1 MIGRPSWAVG
11 ECRKWSTS
19 NNLDMRSRSLVVPA
33 VLAGLL
39 AGSVPDAASAH
50 EQVGAPSVAVA
61 AVRAATGGTLV
72 ARYGFDSVRAT
83 SITDESGNGH
93 TLRLITGNGGTV
105 RTVRHGTGHA
115 LRFPAKCAGGQKCP
129 HAALQ
134 SRSAAN
140 LNPGTRPISYGAK
153 VLLARGQ
160 TSKGQNVVQKGYSA
174 TSSQYKL
181 QVDGAAGRAS
191 CVLVGARP
199 GIKLVTSSV
208 TVADGV
214 WHTVECRRTAT
225 ALAVLVDGAV
235 RGNRAIGAGLS
246 VANNRP
252 LSIGGKG
259 AYSDNDQFQGTLD
272 DVWVRIG

>member
-1 MIGRPSWAVG
+1 
-11 ECRKWSTS
+11 
-19 NNLDMRSRSLVVPA
+19 MRSRSLVVPA

-39 AGSVPDAASAH
+39 AGPVSDAAST
-50 EQVGAPSVAVA
+50 QGPFRVVAVTQKA
-61 AVRAATGGTLV
+61 AGGTLV
-72 ARYGFDSVRAT
+72 ARYGFDGGRSSA
-83 SITDESGNGH
+83 IADESGNGH

-105 RTVRHGTGHA
+105 STVRHGAGHA
-115 LRFPAKCAGGQKCP
+115 LRFPAKCTGKKVCP

-134 SRSAAN
+134 SPSAAN

-153 VLLARGQ
+153 VLLSPGQ

-208 TVADGV
+208 SIADGN
-214 WHTVECRRTAT
+214 WHAVECRRTAT
-225 ALAVLVDGAV
+225 ALTVLVDGAV
-235 RGNRAIGAGLS
+235 RGNRALVGGLS
-246 VANNRP
+246 VANDRP

-259 AYSDNDQFQGTLD
+259 AYFDNDQFQGTLD

>member
-1 MIGRPSWAVG
+1 
-11 ECRKWSTS
+11 
-19 NNLDMRSRSLVVPA
+19 MRSRSLVVPA
-33 VLAGLL
+33 VIAGLC
-39 AGSVPDAASAH
+39 AGSVAYAASVH
-50 EQVGAPSVAVA
+50 EQVGTPSAAVA
-61 AVRAATGGTLV
+61 ATPTAAAAATVIRAATGGTLV
-72 ARYGFDSVRAT
+72 ARYGFDGPRAT
-83 SITDESGNGH
+83 AIADESGHGH

-105 RTVRHGTGHA
+105 RMVRHGRGHA
-115 LRFPAKCAGGQKCP
+115 LRFPAKCTGNRRCP

-134 SRSAAN
+134 SPSAAN

-153 VLLARGQ
+153 VLLSRSQ

-199 GIKLVTSSV
+199 GIKAVTSTIS
-208 TVADGV
+208 VADGI

-225 ALAVLVDGAV
+225 ALTVLVDGAV
-235 RGNRAIGAGLS
+235 RGNRAIAAGLS
-246 VANNRP
+246 VANDRP

>member
-1 MIGRPSWAVG
+1 
-11 ECRKWSTS
+11 
-19 NNLDMRSRSLVVPA
+19 MRSRSLVVTA

-39 AGSVPDAASAH
+39 AGSVPHAASAH
-50 EQVGAPSVAVA
+50 GQVGHSSATARAAAPVS
-61 AVRAATGGTLV
+61 RAATGWTLV
-72 ARYGFDSVRAT
+72 ARYGFDGARGGL
-83 SITDESGNGH
+83 ITDESGNGH

-105 RTVRHGTGHA
+105 SMVRHGAGRA
-115 LRFPAKCAGGQKCP
+115 LRFPAKCAAPRRCP

-134 SRSAAN
+134 SPSAGA

-153 VLLARGQ
+153 VLLDRSQ

-181 QVDGAAGRAS
+181 QVDGVAGRAS

-199 GIKLVTSSV
+199 GIKLVTSTVS
-208 TVADGV
+208 VADGR

-225 ALAVLVDGAV
+225 ALTVLVDGAV
-235 RGNRAIGAGLS
+235 RGNRAIAADLS
-246 VANNRP
+246 VANDRP
-252 LSIGGKG
+252 LSIGAKG
-259 AYSDNDQFQGTLD
+259 AYSDNDQFQGILD

>member
-1 MIGRPSWAVG
+1 MP
-11 ECRKWSTS
+11 
-19 NNLDMRSRSLVVPA
+19 SRSLVVSA

-39 AGSVPDAASAH
+39 AGAVSGAASAH
-50 EQVGAPSVAVA
+50 DRSVTPSVAVA
-61 AVRAATGGTLV
+61 DRAAGGILV
-72 ARYGFDSVRAT
+72 ARYGFNSTRAAAI
-83 SITDESGNGH
+83 SDESGNGH
-93 TLRLITGNGGTV
+93 TLRLITGNGGRV
-105 RTVRHGTGHA
+105 SMVRHGQGHA
-115 LRFPAKCAGGQKCP
+115 LRFPAKCRAKKKCP

-134 SRSAAN
+134 SPSAAR

-153 VLLARGQ
+153 VLLSRSQ
-160 TSKGQNVVQKGYSA
+160 TSNGQNVVQKGYSA

-199 GIKLVTSSV
+199 GIKLVTSTVS
-208 TVADGV
+208 VADGT
-214 WHTVECRRTAT
+214 WHAVECRRTAT
-225 ALAVLVDGAV
+225 ALTVLVDGAV
-235 RGNRAIGAGLS
+235 RGNRAIDAKLS
-246 VANNRP
+246 VANNSP

>member
-1 MIGRPSWAVG
+1 
-11 ECRKWSTS
+11 
-19 NNLDMRSRSLVVPA
+19 MRSRVLVVHA

-39 AGSVPDAASAH
+39 AGSVPGAASALA
-50 EQVGAPSVAVA
+50 QVGGPAEA
-61 AVRAATGGTLV
+61 GGEGVLV
-72 ARYGFDSVRAT
+72 ARYGFDGNRAAAV
-83 SITDESGNGH
+83 SDESGHGH
-93 TLRLITGNGGTV
+93 TLRLITGNGGHV
-105 RTVRHGTGHA
+105 SMVRHGDGHA
-115 LRFPAKCAGGQKCP
+115 LRFPAKCAKKKCP

-134 SRSAAN
+134 SPSAAR

-153 VLLARGQ
+153 VLLSRSQ
-160 TSKGQNVVQKGYSA
+160 TSRGQNVVQKGYSA

-208 TVADGV
+208 SVADGT
-214 WHTVECRRTAT
+214 WHAVECRRTADT
-225 ALAVLVDGAV
+225 LTVLVDGAV
-235 RGNRAIGAGLS
+235 RGTLGIDPKLA
-246 VANNRP
+246 VANDRP

-259 AYSDNDQFQGTLD
+259 AYYDNDQFQGTLD

>member
-1 MIGRPSWAVG
+1 
-11 ECRKWSTS
+11 
-19 NNLDMRSRSLVVPA
+19 MRSRSLVVPA

-50 EQVGAPSVAVA
+50 EQVGTPSAAVA
-61 AVRAATGGTLV
+61 ATRTAGHPATTTRAATGGTLV
-72 ARYGFDSVRAT
+72 ARYSFDGARSW
-83 SITDESGNGH
+83 ITDQSGNGH

-105 RTVRHGTGHA
+105 SMVRHGGGHA
-115 LRFPAKCAGGQKCP
+115 LRFPAKCTGKKRCP

-134 SRSAAN
+134 SPSDPN

-153 VLLARGQ
+153 VLLSRSQ

-191 CVLVGARP
+191 CVLVGAKP
-199 GIKLVTSSV
+199 GIKLITSTVS
-208 TVADGV
+208 VADGT
-214 WHTVECRRTAT
+214 WHTVECRRTAR
-225 ALAVLVDGAV
+225 ALTVLVDGAV
-235 RGNRAIGAGLS
+235 RGNRAIAAGLS

>member
-1 MIGRPSWAVG
+1 
-11 ECRKWSTS
+11 
-19 NNLDMRSRSLVVPA
+19 MRSRSLVVPA

-50 EQVGAPSVAVA
+50 EQVGTPSATVA
-61 AVRAATGGTLV
+61 AARTAADAAKASRAATGGTLV
-72 ARYGFDSVRAT
+72 ARYGFDGGRAT

-105 RTVRHGTGHA
+105 SMVRRGQGHA
-115 LRFPAKCAGGQKCP
+115 LRFPGKCTGKKRCP

-134 SRSAAN
+134 SPSAAN
-140 LNPGTRPISYGAK
+140 LNPGTRAISYGAK
-153 VLLARGQ
+153 VLLSRSQ

-199 GIKLVTSSV
+199 GIKLVTSTVS
-208 TVADGV
+208 VADGT
-214 WHTVECRRTAT
+214 WHAVECRRTAT
-225 ALAVLVDGAV
+225 ALTVLVDGAV
-235 RGNRAIGAGLS
+235 RGNRAIAAGLS
-246 VANNRP
+246 VANDRP

>member
-1 MIGRPSWAVG
+1 
-11 ECRKWSTS
+11 
-19 NNLDMRSRSLVVPA
+19 MRSRALVVPA

-39 AGSVPDAASAH
+39 VGSGPDAASAR
-50 EQVGAPSVAVA
+50 EPDRAPRTAAAVLRTVA
-61 AVRAATGGTLV
+61 AGTLV
-72 ARYGFDSVRAT
+72 ARYGFDGGRAGA
-83 SITDESGNGH
+83 ITDESGNGH
-93 TLRLITGNGGTV
+93 TLKLITGNGGTV
-105 RTVRHGTGHA
+105 STVRHGAGHA
-115 LRFPAKCAGGQKCP
+115 LRFPAKCAGKRKCP

-134 SRSAAN
+134 SPSSAN

-153 VLLARGQ
+153 VLLSPSQ

-208 TVADGV
+208 SVADGA
-214 WHTVECRRTAT
+214 WHAVECRRTAT
-225 ALAVLVDGAV
+225 TLTVLVDGSV
-235 RGNRAIGAGLS
+235 RGNRALTGDLS
-246 VANNRP
+246 VANDRP

-259 AYSDNDQFQGTLD
+259 ASSDNDQFQGTLD

>member
-1 MIGRPSWAVG
+1 
-11 ECRKWSTS
+11 
-19 NNLDMRSRSLVVPA
+19 MRSRSLVVPA

-39 AGSVPDAASAH
+39 AGSVSDVASTKGPF
-50 EQVGAPSVAVA
+50 VVVAVTQA
-61 AVRAATGGTLV
+61 AAGGTLV
-72 ARYGFDSVRAT
+72 ARYGFDGGRSS

-105 RTVRHGTGHA
+105 STVRHGAGHA
-115 LRFPAKCAGGQKCP
+115 LRFPAKCTGKKVCP

-134 SRSAAN
+134 SPSAAN

-153 VLLARGQ
+153 VLLSPGQ

-199 GIKLVTSSV
+199 GIKLVTSAVS
-208 TVADGV
+208 VADGN
-214 WHTVECRRTAT
+214 WHAVECRRTAT
-225 ALAVLVDGAV
+225 ALTVLVDGAV
-235 RGNRAIGAGLS
+235 RGNRTLVPGLS
-246 VANNRP
+246 VANDRP

-259 AYSDNDQFQGTLD
+259 AYFDNDQFQGTLD

>member
-1 MIGRPSWAVG
+1 
-11 ECRKWSTS
+11 
-19 NNLDMRSRSLVVPA
+19 MRSRTLVVSA
-33 VLAGLL
+33 VLVGLL
-39 AGSVPDAASAH
+39 AGSGPGAASAQ
-50 EQVGAPSVAVA
+50 EQVGTFPAKTSA
-61 AVRAATGGTLV
+61 ARAGVGTLV
-72 ARYGFDSVRAT
+72 AWYGFDGGRASSV
-83 SITDESGNGH
+83 TDLSGHGH
-93 TLRLITGNGGTV
+93 TLRLITGNGGRV
-105 RTVRHGTGHA
+105 SKVRHGQGHA
-115 LRFPAKCAGGQKCP
+115 LRFPAKCSGKKRCP

-134 SRSAAN
+134 SPSASS

-153 VLLARGQ
+153 VLLPRNQ

-208 TVADGV
+208 SVADGT
-214 WHTVECRRTAT
+214 WHAVECRRTAR
-225 ALAVLVDGAV
+225 ALTVVVDGAV
-235 RGNRAIGAGLS
+235 RGNRTLAPGLS
-246 VANNRP
+246 VANSRP

-259 AYSDNDQFQGTLD
+259 AYSDNDQFQGILD

>member
-1 MIGRPSWAVG
+1 
-11 ECRKWSTS
+11 
-19 NNLDMRSRSLVVPA
+19 MRSRSLVLPA
-33 VLAGLL
+33 VLAGLF
-39 AGSVPDAASAH
+39 AGSVPGAASAH
-50 EQVGAPSVAVA
+50 EQVSTPSVTPA
-61 AVRAATGGTLV
+61 AVVRPAGGGTLV
-72 ARYGFDSVRAT
+72 ARYGFDGGRAGSV
-83 SITDESGNGH
+83 IDESGHGH

-105 RTVRHGTGHA
+105 NMVRHGRGHA
-115 LRFPAKCAGGQKCP
+115 LRFPAKCTGKKKCP

-134 SRSAAN
+134 SPSSSG

-153 VLLARGQ
+153 VLLSRSQ

-191 CVLVGARP
+191 CVLVGAKP

-208 TVADGV
+208 SVADGV
-214 WHTVECRRTAT
+214 WHAVECRRTAK
-225 ALAVLVDGAV
+225 ALTVLVDGAV
-235 RGNRAIGAGLS
+235 RGNRALAPGLS
-246 VANNRP
+246 VANDRP

>member
-1 MIGRPSWAVG
+1 
-11 ECRKWSTS
+11 
-19 NNLDMRSRSLVVPA
+19 MRSRCLVVPA

-50 EQVGAPSVAVA
+50 QQVGTPSAAQAAARTAARAAPS
-61 AVRAATGGTLV
+61 RWAATEGTLV
-72 ARYGFDSVRAT
+72 ARYGFDAARHGA
-83 SITDESGNGH
+83 ITDESGNGH
-93 TLRLITGNGGTV
+93 TLRLITGNGG
-105 RTVRHGTGHA
+105 RISMVRHGAGRA
-115 LRFPAKCAGGQKCP
+115 LRFPSKCSGKKTCP

-134 SRSAAN
+134 SPSEPS

-153 VLLARGQ
+153 VLLSPRQ

-181 QVDGAAGRAS
+181 QVDGVAGRAS

-199 GIKLVTSSV
+199 GIKLVTSTVS
-208 TVADGV
+208 VADGS
-214 WHTVECRRTAT
+214 WHEVECRRSAT
-225 ALAVLVDGAV
+225 ALTVLVDGAV
-235 RGNRAIGAGLS
+235 RGNRSVSARLS
-246 VANNRP
+246 VANDRP

>member
-1 MIGRPSWAVG
+1 
-11 ECRKWSTS
+11 
-19 NNLDMRSRSLVVPA
+19 MRSRSLVVPA

-50 EQVGAPSVAVA
+50 EQVGTPSVAVA
-61 AVRAATGGTLV
+61 AARTAAVAATVTRAATGGTLV
-72 ARYGFDSVRAT
+72 ARYGFNGGRAT
-83 SITDESGNGH
+83 SITDESGHGH

-105 RTVRHGTGHA
+105 SIVRHGQGHA
-115 LRFPAKCAGGQKCP
+115 LRFPAKCTGQKRCP

-134 SRSAAN
+134 SSSAAR

-153 VLLARGQ
+153 VLLSRSQ

-191 CVLVGARP
+191 CVLVGSRP
-199 GIKLVTSSV
+199 GIKLVTSTVS
-208 TVADGV
+208 VADGT
-214 WHTVECRRTAT
+214 WHAVECRRTAT
-225 ALAVLVDGAV
+225 ALTVLVDGAV
-235 RGNRAIGAGLS
+235 RGNRAIAAGLS
-246 VANNRP
+246 VANDRP